1 MKALFKYELKS
12 SIKSFLIWT
21 LVVGGMGFFCLI
33 LFKSMESQMAGMAE
47 NFASM
52 GSFSDAFG
60 MNVLSIAT
68 AKGFFATEIG
78 TIHALGA
85 SLFAASVATVI
96 LSKEEDSHTAE
107 FTYTLP
113 ITRAKV
119 VVIKAI
125 TVVTE
130 LFLFTA
136 ICGLLYYIGFAVI
149 GETNLG
155 SEFFAYIAAQFMMSI
170 EVGAICFF
178 LSAVSKKNRLG
189 IGIGVAMLLYILDLM
204 ARVIPDLEKVK
215 MITPFSYANA
225 AEILS
230 KTADSTVAL
239 IFGICITIFF
249 FAGAG
254 VLYVRRDLAS

>member
-136 ICGLLYYIGFAVI
+136 ICGLHW
-149 GETNLG
+149 
-155 SEFFAYIAAQFMMSI
+155 
-170 EVGAICFF
+170 IC
-178 LSAVSKKNRLG
+178 SDWRNQSWK
-189 IGIGVAMLLYILDLM
+189 
-204 ARVIPDLEKVK
+204 
-215 MITPFSYANA
+215 
-225 AEILS
+225 
-230 KTADSTVAL
+230 
-239 IFGICITIFF
+239 
-249 FAGAG
+249 
-254 VLYVRRDLAS
+254 